1 MNPGR
6 SGNRRDGGGKS
17 GRGGGRGN
25 SSRVRSSPPLVYREV
40 VRSNQAVS
48 QPVDVSPIS
57 GSSSAVT
64 GNSVTSSVDS
74 LKEISNDKLSLDH
87 SQGPN
92 PLTSGVGI
100 LSPIHFGSNAKTVMM
115 LGSPD
120 QDEENQTLSCSLD
133 CQTPPKSESQCGKS
147 NSEGMSKEVDSEK
160 SDSPDNGFSFDICV
174 ERNTAIPKL
183 KQSLLERNREAK
195 RCVRGDTKILRPGM
209 ILLKGYISSKDQVK
223 LINECRD
230 LGRGI
235 GGFYQP
241 GYRDGAK
248 LNLRM
253 MCLGKNWD
261 PETCMY
267 GGKRPADN
275 AKPPRIP
282 FEFQQMVK
290 GAIQECHS
298 YLESQSNKVNVQDII
313 PSMSPDLCIV
323 NFYSKTGK
331 LGLHQD
337 KDESRESIRK
347 ELPVVSFSLGDTAE
361 FLYGDQ
367 RDIDAANKVELQSGD
382 VLIFGGKSRLIF
394 HGVSN
399 IIPDSA
405 PKSLLEETNLRPGR
419 LNLTFREY

>member
-1 MNPGR
+1 MNPARGGNR
-6 SGNRRDGGGKS
+6 SGGGGRS
-17 GRGGGRGN
+17 GRGGGRHY
-25 SSRVRSSPPLVYREV
+25 SSRGRSSPLVYREV
-40 VRSNQAVS
+40 VRSSPAVA
-48 QPVDVSPIS
+48 QPDDVSPIS
-57 GSSSAVT
+57 GSSEAVRR
-64 GNSVTSSVDS
+64 NSVLSSIDGV
-74 LKEISNDKLSLDH
+74 KEKFNDKLSSDH
-87 SQGPN
+87 SHCPN
-92 PLTSGVGI
+92 PITHKVRNM
-100 LSPIHFGSNAKTVMM
+100 SPIHSELNAKTVQT
-115 LGSPD
+115 LESLD
-120 QDEENQTLSCSLD
+120 QDEENQTLSCSLEY
-133 CQTPPKSESQCGKS
+133 QIPLESKSLRGKS
-147 NSEGMSKEVDSEK
+147 NSEGTSKEVESEK
-160 SDSPDNGFSFDICV
+160 SDSQGNVFSFDICV
-174 ERNTAIPKL
+174 ERNTAILKL
-183 KQSLLERNREAK
+183 KPSLLEINRETK
-195 RCVRGDTKILRPGM
+195 RRGPGDIKTLRPGM
-209 ILLKGYISSKDQVK
+209 ILLKGYISLKDQVK
-223 LINECRD
+223 LIKACRD
-230 LGRGI
+230 LGRGH

-267 GGKRPADN
+267 GDKRPADD
-275 AKPPRIP
+275 AEPPPIP

-298 YLESQSNKVNVQDII
+298 YLESQSKKGHVRDIL

-337 KDESRESIRK
+337 KDESRESLRK
-347 ELPVVSFSLGDTAE
+347 GLPVVSFSLGDTAE
-361 FLYGDQ
+361 FLFADQ
-367 RDIDAANKVELQSGD
+367 RDFDEANKVELQSGD

-405 PKSLLEETNLRPGR
+405 PKALLEEANLRPGR